1 VGMSP
6 TFKTAGAVREMT
18 IPDVFSIRYMHINDE
33 NNYINRIGKC
43 YLRSMDVSYGGDKFV
58 TYNADEIGAPPQ
70 KTTITLDFQELEIMD
85 RTNIEDG
92 F

>member
-1 VGMSP
+1 MYFDQFP
-6 TFKTAGAVREMT
+6 LIFYDAV
-18 IPDVFSIRYMHINDE
+18 
-33 NNYINRIGKC
+33 
-43 YLRSMDVSYGGDKFV
+43 
-58 TYNADEIGAPPQ
+58 EIGAPPQ